1 MSIETLIAEAVA
13 TQINARFDALERKID
28 ATNAVLVD
36 VNQQIRDARA
46 SLEQALAECP
56 CDDVE
61 APAPAPTP
69 APSPTPAPEP
79 APAPAPVPVDPPGS
93 FRWRGKLVTLS
104 PTGQILFDGV
114 LTPENAKTRNV
125 QEAVQGPDDL
135 LWQRNAAGEWYRWTG
150 AASGDYERMP
160 AGPYP
165 VTASITASGSI
176 GAP

>member
-56 CDDVE
+56 CDNTE

-69 APSPTPAPEP
+69 VPVPTPSPEP
-79 APAPAPVPVDPPGS
+79 APAPVDPPGS
-93 FRWRGKLVTLS
+93 VRWRGILVTLDAQ
-104 PTGQILFDGV
+104 GRILFDGAMV
-114 LTPENAKTRNV
+114 PENSLTLDVTRAYV
-125 QEAVQGPDDL
+125 GADGL
-135 LWQRNAAGEWYRWTG
+135 LWHDNNRGETYKFSGNVNGHWTRIR
-150 AASGDYERMP
+150 DVP
-160 AGPYP
+160 T
-165 VTASITASGSI
+165 VTITASGSI
-176 GAP
+176 AAP